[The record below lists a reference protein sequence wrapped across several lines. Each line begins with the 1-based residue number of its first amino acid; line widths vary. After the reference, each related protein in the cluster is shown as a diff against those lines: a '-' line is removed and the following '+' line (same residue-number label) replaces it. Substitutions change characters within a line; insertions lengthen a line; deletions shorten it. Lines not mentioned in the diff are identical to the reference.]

1 MVQNKWK
8 EELLNLTP
16 PSPLS
21 DLVFFFFFFQFHA
34 LRLKGLVRALD

>member
-21 DLVFFFFFFQFHA
+21 DLGFFFFFNFMH
-34 LRLKGLVRALD
+34 LD